1 MKLADLLPEK
11 EIKDAVLSEY
21 EKRLALFKLTD
32 EKFRKKYDVS
42 FKEFEEKNL
51 VADKGFSWDVEQD
64 SMNWEHAIEGI
75 RYLEDKIKKIK
86 EMSE

>member
-21 EKRLALFKLTD
+21 EKRFALFKLTD
-32 EKFRKKYDVS
+32 EKFRKKYGMS
-42 FKEFEEKNL
+42 FQEFEKKNL
-51 VADKGFSWDVEQD
+51 VAEKGFSWDIEQD

-75 RYLEDKIKKIK
+75 RYLGDKIKKIR

>member
-21 EKRLALFKLTD
+21 EKRLALFKLAD
-32 EKFRKKYDVS
+32 EKFKKKYGMS
-42 FKEFEEKNL
+42 FQEFEKNNL
-51 VADKGFSWDVEQD
+51 VAEKGFSWDIEQD

-75 RYLEDKIKKIK
+75 RYLGDKIKKIQ
-86 EMSE
+86 EISE